1 MQLLI
6 RLLLETGGAAPERP
20 VQWRFSMMAN
30 NLLMM
35 LSPVRSVA
43 SARSLAEH
51 FMPLLLHQQ
60 EPQRTQATY
69 YFIYVLNRGPF
80 WATVSPSPPRMLLTS
95 LKDVRLRIDS
105 WIQEGC
111 LKHNFWFRVCH
122 YSHLLGKFSHCT
134 SQQVCFRRF
143 KFNVHFP

>member
-1 MQLLI
+1 MQLVI
-6 RLLLETGGAAPERP
+6 TLLMETGAAVPERP

-43 SARSLAEH
+43 TAKSLAAH

-80 WATVSPSPPRMLLTS
+80 WATVS
-95 LKDVRLRIDS
+95 I
-105 WIQEGC
+105 
-111 LKHNFWFRVCH
+111 
-122 YSHLLGKFSHCT
+122 
-134 SQQVCFRRF
+134 
-143 KFNVHFP
+143 